1 MKKEEQVL
9 IVTRVT
15 PADPIAECG
24 VRSAEFKKLTNNE
37 SQGVMGLTLCAM
49 LHALCE

>member
-15 PADPIAECG
+15 RADPIAECG
-24 VRSAEFKKLTNNE
+24 VRIAEFKNLTNNE
-37 SQGVMGLTLCAM
+37 SQDVRGFTLCAM
-49 LHALCE
+49 LYAN